1 MSPKYELTPQKLKS
15 IKKSLKNP
23 KKISDVKVIEEFNK
37 ITDKTLKET
46 IQQEQLKDKSQI
58 PSKKEMCQF
67 LQDEFSQSQLVDIII
82 EIHKNQESSSWNSLK
97 ENSLKESLESKS
109 SHQLCQKIKILCP
122 DLMRPTN
129 FNFFKNYLKNIKA
142 KHVIGGLAMV
152 ALVGGLF
159 TYYTIRSEQLMNVDN
174 KIIDSLKYPFQGITT
189 ETGTYQPLISGISK
203 NVNISIDY
211 EFMNILKK
219 NKAQAIL
226 TYLTGAIMGTLPS
239 LVNTFKQK
247 NKKMSQKK
255 KIENFVNQIK
265 EQNQSIKRLQD
276 QIRSI
281 KKKSLRRSQ

>member
-1 MSPKYELTPQKLKS
+1 MSPKHELTSQKLKS
-15 IKKSLKNP
+15 IKKSFKNP

-46 IQQEQLKDKSQI
+46 IQQEQLKDKSKI

-67 LQDEFSQSQLVDIII
+67 LQDEFSQSQLVDIIV

-97 ENSLKESLESKS
+97 ENSLRESLESNS
-109 SHQLCQKIKILCP
+109 SHQLCQKIKMLCP

-159 TYYTIRSEQLMNVDN
+159 TYYTMINEQPLNVDN
-174 KIIDSLKYPFQGITT
+174 KIIASLKYPFQGITIT
-189 ETGTYQPLISGISK
+189 TNTGSFQPPYEHLNHIRFPIEYQ
-203 NVNISIDY
+203 DD
-211 EFMNILKK
+211 ILKK